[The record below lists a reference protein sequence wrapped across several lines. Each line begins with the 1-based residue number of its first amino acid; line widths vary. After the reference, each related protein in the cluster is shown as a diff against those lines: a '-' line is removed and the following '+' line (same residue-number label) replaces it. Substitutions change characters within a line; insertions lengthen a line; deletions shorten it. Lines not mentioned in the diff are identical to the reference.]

1 MSDTK
6 TEEKKEPEKVR
17 LDVGCGQF
25 KKPGFIGIDICE
37 INEATGDPTK
47 IDIIHDLNTGIP
59 FKDSEVDEIYASH
72 FLEHI
77 EDPYC
82 FMKEIH
88 RVCKNEA
95 LVEIYVPLLSIVP
108 PNHRTMFYNDWFERN
123 LDMEKWRV
131 DKKHV
136 KFKEI
141 LDGEGQ
147 ALQNWFFELH
157 IFLKVV
163 K

>member
-1 MSDTK
+1 MSEETK
-6 TEEKKEPEKVR
+6 KIK

-25 KKPGFIGIDICE
+25 TKKGFTGIDIIE
-37 INEATGDPTK
+37 HNEATGEEFK
-47 IDIIHDLNTGIP
+47 VDIIHDLNTGIP
-59 FKDSEVDEIYASH
+59 FKDSEVDEIYAGH

-88 RVCKNEA
+88 RVCKPNS
-95 LVEIYVPLLSIVP
+95 LVEIYVPLLAIVA

-123 LDMEKWRV
+123 LDMTKWKIDRK
-131 DKKHV
+131 DI
-136 KFKEI
+136 KFKVVKQ
-141 LDGEGQ
+141 GQ
-147 ALQNWFFELH
+147 GQSLENCFFELH
-157 IFLKVV
+157 IFLKVI